1 MLSKSHEPDWLYLFK
16 WVPNKTLILKLEWKS
31 KTNLSITV
39 TIKATDHLRYLRIC
53 PDEIIYCSHSF
64 KIPWRNISFTNF
76 CETKYEQIGTVC
88 ISNIPRTIFT
98 EHAVSISNKCINP
111 FFLIKVDQSF
121 VCSLDNYI
129 HFPQNKYPERLVISV

>member
-53 PDEIIYCSHSF
+53 PDEIMVAILSRSHGVIYPLPTSV
-64 KIPWRNISFTNF
+64 KQN
-76 CETKYEQIGTVC
+76 V
-88 ISNIPRTIFT
+88 
-98 EHAVSISNKCINP
+98 NKSVL
-111 FFLIKVDQSF
+111 FAQ
-121 VCSLDNYI
+121 
-129 HFPQNKYPERLVISV
+129 VIY

>member
-76 CETKYEQIGTVC
+76 CETKCDQISTIC
-88 ISNIPRTIFT
+88 TSSILRTIFSLA
-98 EHAVSISNKCINP
+98 EHAVNISNKCTNH
-111 FFLIKVDQSF
+111 FF
-121 VCSLDNYI
+121 
-129 HFPQNKYPERLVISV
+129 NKIV

>member
-1 MLSKSHEPDWLYLFK
+1 MVIQGVFK
-16 WVPNKTLILKLEWKS
+16 HTNQLALVGQIKTMKPNYQFWFIFRCSECLANHMNQTGSTFSSGFQIKTLLLKLEWKS

-76 CETKYEQIGTVC
+76 CETKYEQIDTVC
-88 ISNIPRTIFT
+88 TSNIPRTIF
-98 EHAVSISNKCINP
+98 
-111 FFLIKVDQSF
+111 LQSM
-121 VCSLDNYI
+121 
-129 HFPQNKYPERLVISV
+129 Q